1 MFCPQCG
8 LKNPEGAKF
17 CFSCGTKLRAVPSA
31 PPVAAPKS
39 AERPLGK
46 HAAPGTLAVPSDP
59 AVAPASEQV
68 SAFTAPADSAGVGA
82 PVQAGA
88 GEGEPSLKELA
99 QDTASTVVHAAT
111 SLHNINVQGKCL
123 LWGALYTIGGFSI
136 FFSGDAASDEKLPLL
151 LLIVYGIWLLV
162 GGFTGGWRLVIY

>member
-1 MFCPQCG
+1 MRFEKSRRRQVLLLVRHQATGGALSPSGC
-8 LKNPEGAKF
+8 GAKVRRAPVGQA
-17 CFSCGTKLRAVPSA
+17 CGTRRPCRAVRSCRRACVRTGVRLHSA
-31 PPVAAPKS
+31 RRFRWCRPPRCRRV
-39 AERPLGK
+39 RG
-46 HAAPGTLAVPSDP
+46 G
-59 AVAPASEQV
+59 
-68 SAFTAPADSAGVGA
+68 
-82 PVQAGA
+82 
-88 GEGEPSLKELA
+88 GEPSLKELA